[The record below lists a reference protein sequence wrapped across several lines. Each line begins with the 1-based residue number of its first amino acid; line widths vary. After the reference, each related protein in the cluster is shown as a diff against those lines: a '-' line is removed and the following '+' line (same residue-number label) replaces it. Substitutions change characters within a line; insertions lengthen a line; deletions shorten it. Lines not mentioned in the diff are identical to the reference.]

1 MKLSAVF
8 GASVAMA
15 LALRALGV
23 EARSVGWPAPV
34 RLRIAG
40 LEQHPGQLVVLSE
53 PLPRFSFSHPTIAAA
68 PRGLVGAGYRFTVRR
83 SPAAAPAGGV
93 VVWDS
98 GVVRSSSSLGIV
110 YGGTAALLPFEA
122 YSWSAAWLASDG
134 QWSAEATASFEM
146 GPITESDWTPA
157 AWLVGSQLRAG
168 FQLPA
173 AAVRARAHVAAA
185 GCHSLEVNGERPGPD
200 LRGVCAWTVL
210 QKRVL
215 YQTHDIT
222 MLLRTGPN
230 VVGLMSN
237 MLDARDGLG
246 TPLVRAILRVEMAGD
261 APPLVFRTA
270 ANNGSE
276 PAGWMQAESWATMAG
291 AGNPRWLRGWQM
303 HMNWT
308 AEEPGWSSPGSF
320 RPARS
325 WAPAAS
331 HPFAAASPAQQMPP
345 ATVVR
350 RVAPVNAT
358 KLGWPASNGSH
369 VSWLYAFPRNM
380 VGMVEL
386 QPLPGAAAGSQVALV
401 HGEWLEEG
409 VDGAQ
414 KDWQRCELAACTGP
428 DIVPVVSGGFQSVVH
443 TLRPNNSAAL
453 SPLFAWHGF
462 QYVRVV
468 AAIGA
473 SFAGG
478 LEAVTALEIH
488 PNLTPTGRL
497 VFAGDGVQGSVSE
510 DAAAVLGGVHA
521 MVLGSQLSNLAAYIP
536 MSCPS
541 TEKQGW
547 LGDALFASEES
558 MYNFDLEAIYTS
570 WLASIEDD
578 QGVSG
583 DVPFVVPGRAAAG
596 HASCNDIAWTS
607 AYPQIASF
615 VGAYYGSA
623 RPADR
628 HWPSLTRYADNL
640 IGRAGSDSVATCDQF
655 LDWVTAGVCDTGMC
669 PVMFSAECESSRCPV
684 GEEMAGFSYV
694 LGLRAMASMAGHLG
708 RGDPAGRYATA
719 AAAATRGFH
728 ARFWNESSRSYGSDW
743 SGQQM
748 LSIPAMTIDAMPS
761 PDVQARVVEL
771 MRADLHNRSGHHLQV
786 GAVSSKSYLNELSR
800 HGLHAEALRVATQR
814 TEPGWGW
821 WLTMGATTCWEK
833 WPGDTSRNHIF
844 MCGGYGEW
852 LWKYVVGLRLGSPG
866 FATVVIE
873 PNIDGFYG
881 PAHASGN
888 FTSPRGS
895 VFVAWG
901 RADTNGSISV
911 RAALPPGVA
920 SATVRVP
927 APFGVPTPASP
938 EVVCATGSELG
949 AKQVAINSFNQLTGY
964 PKVVHLEC
972 SGGGRVGS
980 IDYASFG
987 VPSANASADC
997 GRWSGADQVCHANSS
1012 FAVVERLCLNQTR
1025 CSIAV
1030 NTSVFGGDP
1039 CPFHIKTLAIRATCV
1054 GGMARARPSTFTVSE
1069 GGKLV
1074 WDGAKVVAGVDGVIS
1089 AHAAANAVEF
1099 QLLGG
1104 GDYSFETSA
1113 G

>member
-1 MKLSAVF
+1 MMKLSAAF
-8 GASVAMA
+8 GVAVA
-15 LALRALGV
+15 IVLVLGALGI
-23 EARSVGWPAPV
+23 ETRGVGWPAPV
-34 RLRIAG
+34 RLRVEG

-53 PLPRFSFSHPTIAAA
+53 PLPRFSFSHPTVAAA
-68 PRGLVGAGYRFTVRR
+68 PRGLVGAGYRLTVRC
-83 SPAAAPAGGV
+83 SPAAAPAGGF

-98 GVVRSSSSLGIV
+98 GVVHSSSSLSIV
-110 YGGTAALLPFEA
+110 YGGAEPLRPFKA
-122 YSWSAAWLASDG
+122 FSWSLAWLASDG

-146 GPITESDWTPA
+146 GPITESDWAPA
-157 AWLVGSQLRAG
+157 AWLVGAQLRAG

-185 GCHSLEVNGERPGPD
+185 GCHSLEINGKRPEPD

-222 MLLRTGPN
+222 PLLRTGPN
-230 VVGLMSN
+230 VVGLLSN
-237 MLDARDGLG
+237 VLDARDGLG

-261 APPLVFRTA
+261 APPLIFRTA
-270 ANNGSE
+270 GSNGSE
-276 PAGWMQAESWATMAG
+276 PGWMQAKSWATMTG
-291 AGNPRWLRGWQM
+291 QGRPGWLRGWQM

-320 RPARS
+320 RPARP
-325 WAPAAS
+325 WAPATS
-331 HPFAAASPAQQMPP
+331 QPFAATSPAQQMPL

-358 KLGWPASNGSH
+358 KLGWPASNDSH
-369 VSWLYAFPRNM
+369 VAWLYTFPRNM

-386 QPLPGAAAGSQVALV
+386 QPLPGAAAGAQVMLV

-414 KDWQRCELAACTGP
+414 EDWRRCELAACTGP

-443 TLRPNNSAAL
+443 TLRHNNSAAL
-453 SPLFAWHGF
+453 APLFAWHGF
-462 QYVRVV
+462 QYVKVV
-468 AAIGA
+468 AALGA
-473 SFAGG
+473 SFTGG
-478 LEAVTALEIH
+478 LEALTALEIH

-497 VFAGDGVQGSVSE
+497 TFAGDGVQGSASE
-510 DAAAVLGGVHA
+510 DAAAVLGGVQA

-583 DVPFVVPGRAAAG
+583 DVPFVVPGRAPG
-596 HASCNDIAWTS
+596 GRASCNDIAWTS

-615 VGAYYGSA
+615 LGAYYGSA

-628 HWPSLTRYADNL
+628 HWPSLTRYASNL
-640 IGRAGSDSVATCDQF
+640 IDRAGSSGVTTCDQF

-669 PVMFSAECESSRCPV
+669 PTMFSATCESSRCPV

-694 LGLRAMASMAGHLG
+694 LGLRAMVSMAGHLG
-708 RGDPAGRYATA
+708 RGDSAGHYAA
-719 AAAATRGFH
+719 VAAAATRGFH
-728 ARFWNESSRSYGSDW
+728 TRFWNESSRSYGSDW

-761 PDVQARVVEL
+761 PEVQARVVEL
-771 MRADLHNRSGHHLQV
+771 LRADLHNRSGHHLQI
-786 GAVSSKSYLNELSR
+786 GAVSSKSFLNELSR
-800 HGLHAEALRVATQR
+800 HGMHAEALRVATQR

-821 WLTMGATTCWEK
+821 WFTMGATTCWEK

-844 MCGGYGEW
+844 LCGGYGEW
-852 LWKYVVGLRLGSPG
+852 LWKYVVGLRLDSPG

-895 VFVAWG
+895 VLVVWG
-901 RADTNGSISV
+901 RSDTNGSISL
-911 RAALPPGVA
+911 RTALPPGVA
-920 SATVRVP
+920 RATVCVP
-927 APFGVPTPASP
+927 APFGPRAPAPP

-949 AKQVAINSFNQLTGY
+949 AKQVAVNSFNKLTGY

-987 VPSANASADC
+987 VPIANASADC
-997 GRWSGADQVCHANSS
+997 GRWSATDQACHANSS
-1012 FAVVERLCLNQTR
+1012 LAVVEQLCLNQTR
-1025 CSIAV
+1025 CSITV

-1054 GGMARARPSTFTVSE
+1054 GGVTRARPSTFSVSE
-1069 GGKLV
+1069 GGKPV
-1074 WDGAKVVAGVDGVIS
+1074 WDGAKMVAGVDGVIS
-1089 AHAAANAVEF
+1089 ARATANAVEF
-1099 QLLGG
+1099 QVLGG